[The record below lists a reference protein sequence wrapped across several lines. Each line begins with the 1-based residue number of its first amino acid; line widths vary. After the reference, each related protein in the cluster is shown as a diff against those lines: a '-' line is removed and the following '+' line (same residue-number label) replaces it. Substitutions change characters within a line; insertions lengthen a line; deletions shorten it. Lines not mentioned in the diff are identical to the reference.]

1 VKAITGSERKLIFLL
16 AAVQFVNVLD
26 FMMVM
31 PLGPD
36 FATALG
42 IPTSRLGLVGG
53 IYTASAAVSG
63 LVGALFL
70 DRFDRRSVLGLA
82 MLGLCLG
89 TVSGGLV
96 DSFEG
101 LLVARVLAGAFG
113 GPATATA
120 LAILSDNIPPERR
133 GRAMGAVMGAFS
145 VASVLGVP
153 AGLELAH
160 IGGWR
165 LPFFAV
171 GAMGLL
177 VGAAAWAVMP
187 PQQRHLTPASGPR
200 VPTRPLADFLADPL
214 VRLSLLATVVTF
226 MGAFALIPH
235 LASFFLFNLD
245 LPRDRLSGLYLL
257 GGVVSFVAMR
267 LAGRLVDRRGPMPA
281 IVFGASLL
289 VGLLAVG
296 FLPARTPVPAV
307 VLFVGFMLAN
317 SVRMVGLQTLTSKV
331 PPPQERA
338 RFMSA
343 QSGVHHIGAAVGAM
357 ASAAILVER
366 PDHSLG
372 RVPLLASFVMA
383 LSAALPFVVQAILRR
398 QRDVAPPPA
407 TISSMS
413 P

>member
-1 VKAITGSERKLIFLL
+1 VKVQTASERKLIFLL

-36 FATALG
+36 FAEALA
-42 IPTSRLGLVGG
+42 IPTSRLGIVGG
-53 IYTASAAVSG
+53 IYTAAAAVSG

-89 TVSGGLV
+89 TVVGGLV
-96 DSFEG
+96 NSFPG

-133 GRAMGAVMGAFS
+133 GRAMGAVMGAFAA
-145 VASVLGVP
+145 ASVLGVP

-160 IGGWR
+160 IGSWR

-171 GAMGLL
+171 GGLGLL
-177 VGAAAWAVMP
+177 VAFAAWTVML
-187 PQQRHLTPASGPR
+187 PQRRHLAPASPGETPS
-200 VPTRPLADFLADPL
+200 RPLAEFLADPL
-214 VRLSLLATVVTF
+214 VRLSLLAAALTF
-226 MGAFALIPH
+226 MGSFAIIPH
-235 LASFFLFNLD
+235 LASFFQYNLG
-245 LPRDRLSGLYLL
+245 LPRERLSSLYLL

-267 LAGRLVDRRGPMPA
+267 VAGWVVDRRGPMPA
-281 IVFGASLL
+281 IAFGTVLL
-289 VGLLAVG
+289 VGLFAGG
-296 FLPARTPVPAV
+296 FLPERTPVPVV
-307 VLFVGFMLAN
+307 VLFVGFMLGN

-343 QSGVHHIGAAVGAM
+343 QSGVQHIGAAVGAM
-357 ASAAILVER
+357 VSSVILVER
-366 PDHSLG
+366 PGHGLG
-372 RVPLLASFVMA
+372 RMPLLASFSMVLA
-383 LSAALPFVVQAILRR
+383 AALPFLLQTILQKAALAGR
-398 QRDVAPPPA
+398 AP
-407 TISSMS
+407 S
-413 P
+413 